1 MMLPS
6 LRYLA
11 GTALVVAAPLLAQTT
26 PAQTTPV
33 QLTSGSAPSAT
44 PARDSAIR
52 RLESFLSKY
61 PNSTLRPEA
70 LLQLGELLVQEAD
83 ERYAETQRAVARA
96 TVDTTGRSDA
106 PSRPDYSRAVRVY
119 DELVTRFP
127 KFEKVSAAAYT
138 LGTLYM
144 QNQRYADAARVFR
157 VVTEADSS
165 AFKAEAFFRLGDAY
179 FELAARESG
188 APRRE
193 GFARAAQSY
202 EQATKNT
209 TSGSDIY
216 FLSLYKLGWSYYN
229 QATRNNSEEYRRA
242 VDVFGQLVDAYDK
255 LTPEQQAR
263 LGLRGEAL
271 EYMAVAFTQVGGAE
285 AANQY
290 FASRGGSSVKLPVLR
305 RVAQSLRDQGAFP
318 QAVEAYRAVIAE
330 APTDSTALAAQQEI
344 VDIYQNRMIEPAQA
358 QAARLELAERFA
370 PGTPWASA
378 NAGLSAQ
385 AATAREAALRQSG
398 QYLLAQ
404 AQRGNNRAQFGEA
417 ATLYQRYLNEFASAD
432 SAQAVNLLYAEA
444 LFGQGEFLRAGAEY
458 SRAAYGR
465 GAAATPSATPAG
477 AATDTMSLA
486 QRAGLNAIVAFDSAF
501 VHDSTNAGVQDSLF
515 RAVDNFV
522 RAFPQTDQARKALI
536 QKGRRASQAKRWDVM
551 AETFRTY
558 ASTYPNDPYTP
569 TAQKLIG
576 DALFRGGQ
584 YAEAQT
590 QWETAAT
597 IAASSGRRAL
607 ADSITRTRET
617 AAGTFA
623 DTLIRQGEYRRAAEE
638 VYVAFA
644 DRNPT
649 SDKAPEAL
657 RDAIATYVTADSV
670 ARGRNDAA
678 ASRQARERIVE
689 LTNRLVAQH
698 PNYRYRLQ
706 YQALGARTL
715 ADLGRNEESIDALRR
730 LVNDNPTWSGRADA
744 MVTIA
749 QRLDSLNRKADAA
762 AAYAAFAE
770 AFPRDPRSAD
780 AQFNAGVTYLEAG
793 DTTAAARAYGR
804 YADRFPR
811 GARAT
816 DARTRRAALLLAAGD
831 TSAANAEFGRM
842 CSQNAAA
849 NRDVCGAYRARLAF
863 EAAAATFEPYRR
875 IQFTIRNKN
884 QVASAAALRTVQ
896 APKRT
901 SLQRLAARLKTV
913 IDMGI
918 AEYTAGATFY
928 TGLAQ
933 WEYGNYLKNIQL
945 PATGFTDEERAAATE
960 GAAKLAEQEY
970 ANARAIWQALI
981 TKAEAEEALRNDPGA
996 QKWLQ
1001 LARDAIAGNVP
1012 SEPPPPASGI
1022 EDIR

>member
-1 MMLPS
+1 MMQS

-11 GTALVVAAPLLAQTT
+11 GLAVIATAPLLVQQAAAQ
-26 PAQTTPV
+26 ATPV
-33 QLTSGSAPSAT
+33 QLASSAPPSIT
-44 PARDSAIR
+44 PARDSAIL
-52 RLESFLSKY
+52 RLESFLTKY
-61 PNSTLRPEA
+61 PNSALRPEA
-70 LLQLGELLVQEAD
+70 LLQLGELLVQESD
-83 ERYAETQRAVARA
+83 ERFAETQRAVARA
-96 TVDTTGRSDA
+96 AVDTTGRSDA
-106 PSRPDYSRAVRVY
+106 PSRPDYSKAIRIY
-119 DELVTRFP
+119 EELVTRYP
-127 KFEKVSAAAYT
+127 KWEKVPAAAYT

-188 APRRE
+188 TARRE
-193 GFARAAQSY
+193 GFARAATAY
-202 EQATKNT
+202 ELATKNT
-209 TSGSDIY
+209 PAGSDIY

-229 QATRNNSEEYRRA
+229 QATRNNSAEYTKA
-242 VDVFGQLVDAYDK
+242 VEVFGQLVDAYDK

-290 FASRGGSSVKLPVLR
+290 FATRGGSAVKLPILN

-330 APTDSTALAAQQEI
+330 SPTDSAALSAQQQI
-344 VDIYQNRMIEPAQA
+344 VDIYQNRMLEPAQA
-358 QAARLELAERFA
+358 QAARLELADKFA
-370 PGTPWASA
+370 PGSPWAAA
-378 NAGLSAQ
+378 NSGLSAQ
-385 AATAREAALRQSG
+385 SATAREAALRQSG

-404 AQRGNNRAQFGEA
+404 AQRGSNRAQFGEA
-417 ATLYQRYLNEFASAD
+417 ANLYQRYLNEFANAD

-444 LFGQGEFLRAGAEY
+444 LFGQGEFMRAGAEY

-465 GAAATPSATPAG
+465 TAPAANPPSAT
-477 AATDTMSLA
+477 DTTSLA
-486 QRAGLNAIVAFDSAF
+486 QRAGQNAIVAFDSAF
-501 VHDSTNAGVQDSLF
+501 VHDSTSQAVQDSLF

-522 RAFPQTDQARKALI
+522 RAFPQTDQAKKALI

-569 TAQKLIG
+569 TAQKLVG

-584 YAEAQT
+584 YTEAQT
-590 QWETAAT
+590 QWENAAT
-597 IAASSGRRAL
+597 IALASGRRAL
-607 ADSITRTRET
+607 ADSITKTRET

-623 DTLIRQGEYRRAAEE
+623 DTLVRQGQYQKAAEE

-649 SDKAPEAL
+649 SPKAPEAL

-670 ARGRNDAA
+670 ARGRNDEG

-689 LTNRLVAQH
+689 LTNRLVAQY
-698 PNYRYRLQ
+698 PTYRYRLQ
-706 YQALGARTL
+706 YQALGAKTL
-715 ADLGRNEESIDALRR
+715 ADLGRKEESIEALRK
-730 LVNDNPTWSGRADA
+730 LVNDNPTWPGRADA
-744 MVTIA
+744 MVTVA
-749 QRLDSLNRKADAA
+749 QRLDSLGRKAEAA

-770 AFPRDPRSAD
+770 AFPRDARSSD

-793 DTTAAARAYGR
+793 DTTSAARAYGR

-816 DARTRRAALLLAAGD
+816 DARSRRASLLLAAGD
-831 TSAANAEFGRM
+831 TAASNAEFGRM
-842 CSQNAAA
+842 CTQNPSA
-849 NRDVCGAYRARLAF
+849 NRDVCAAYRARLAF
-863 EAAAATFEPYRR
+863 ESAVTLFEPYRR
-875 IQFTIRNKN
+875 IPFTIRTKN
-884 QVASAAALRTVQ
+884 QVSTAAALRTVQ
-896 APKRT
+896 APKLQA
-901 SLQRLAARLKTV
+901 LQRLSTRLTDVIKTGV
-913 IDMGI
+913 P
-918 AEYTAGATFY
+918 EYLAGATAY
-928 TGLAQ
+928 LGLAQ

-970 ANARAIWQALI
+970 ARARATWQALL
-981 TKAEAEEALRNDPGA
+981 TKADAEEALRNDPGA
-996 QKWLQ
+996 QRWLQ
-1001 LARDAIAGNVP
+1001 VARDAIAGNVP
-1012 SEPPPPASGI
+1012 AEPPPPASVY
-1022 EDIR
+1022 EEIR

>member
-6 LRYLA
+6 LRCL
-11 GTALVVAAPLLAQTT
+11 TRIVAVTTAPLLAQTAS
-26 PAQTTPV
+26 AQTTPV
-33 QLTSGSAPSAT
+33 QVASVSAPSVT

-52 RLESFLSKY
+52 KLESFLTKY
-61 PNSTLRPEA
+61 PNSPLRPEA
-70 LLQLGELLVQEAD
+70 LLQLGELLVQESD
-83 ERYAETQRAVARA
+83 ERFAETQRAVARA
-96 TVDTTGRSDA
+96 AVDTTGRSDA
-106 PSRPDYSRAVRVY
+106 PSRPDYSKAIRVY
-119 DELVTRFP
+119 EELVTRFP
-127 KFEKVSAAAYT
+127 KFEKVPAAAYT

-157 VVTEADSS
+157 MVTDADSS
-165 AFKAEAFFRLGDAY
+165 TFKAEAFFRLGDAY

-188 APRRE
+188 TARRE
-193 GFARAAQSY
+193 GFARAAQAY
-202 EQATKNT
+202 EQATQNT
-209 TSGSDIY
+209 PVGSDIY

-229 QATRNNSEEYRRA
+229 QATRNNSNEYRKA
-242 VDVFGQLVDAYDK
+242 VEVFGQLVDAYDK
-255 LTPEQQAR
+255 LTPDQQAR

-290 FASRGGSSVKLPVLR
+290 FAARGSSSVKLPILH

-330 APTDSTALAAQQEI
+330 APTDSAALRAQQEI
-344 VDIYQNRMIEPAQA
+344 VDIYQNRMLESAPA
-358 QAARLELAERFA
+358 QAARLELADKFA
-370 PGTPWASA
+370 PGSPWAQA
-378 NAGLSAQ
+378 NPGLAPQ

-404 AQRGNNRAQFGEA
+404 AQRGSNRAQFGEA
-417 ATLYQRYLNEFASAD
+417 ATIYQRYLNEFANAD

-444 LFGQGEFLRAGAEY
+444 LFGQGQFMRAGAEY

-465 GAAATPSATPAG
+465 SAPAP
-477 AATDTMSLA
+477 AATDTTSIA
-486 QRAGLNAIVAFDSAF
+486 QRAGQNAIVAFDSAF
-501 VHDSTNAGVQDSLF
+501 VHDSTSRDVQDSLF

-522 RAFPQTDQARKALI
+522 RAFPQTDQAKKALI
-536 QKGRRASQAKRWDVM
+536 QKGRRASQAQRWDVM

-558 ASTYPNDPYTP
+558 ASTYPGDPYTP
-569 TAQKLIG
+569 TAQKLVG

-584 YAEAQT
+584 YTEAQT
-590 QWETAAT
+590 QWENAAT
-597 IAASSGRRAL
+597 IARAAGRRAL
-607 ADSITRTRET
+607 ADSITRTREN

-623 DTLIRQGEYRRAAEE
+623 DTLVRQGQYQKAAEE

-678 ASRQARERIVE
+678 ASRQAKERIVE
-689 LTNRLVAQH
+689 LSNRLVAQY
-698 PNYRYRLQ
+698 PTYRYRLQ

-715 ADLGRNEESIDALRR
+715 ADLGRNEESIDALRK
-730 LVNDNPTWSGRADA
+730 LVNDNPTWPGRADA
-744 MVTIA
+744 MVTVA
-749 QRLDSLNRKADAA
+749 QRLDSLNRKAEAA

-770 AFPRDPRSAD
+770 AFPRDARSAD

-793 DTTAAARAYGR
+793 DTTAAARAFGR

-816 DARTRRAALLLAAGD
+816 DARTRRAGLLLAAGD
-831 TSAANAEFGRM
+831 TAASNAEFGRM
-842 CSQNAAA
+842 CLQNPTA
-849 NRDVCGAYRARLAF
+849 NRDVCAAYRARQAL
-863 EAAAATFEPYRR
+863 AAAVGLFEPYRR
-875 IQFTIRNKN
+875 INFVIRNKN
-884 QVASAAALRTVQ
+884 QVSTAAALRTVQ
-896 APKRT
+896 APKQQA
-901 SLQRLAARLKTV
+901 LQRLSTRLAEVIKTGVPEQLAA
-913 IDMGI
+913 
-918 AEYTAGATFY
+918 ATFY
-928 TGLAQ
+928 LGLAQ

-945 PATGFTDEERAAATE
+945 PATGFTDEERAAATD

-970 ANARAIWQALI
+970 TRARATWQALL
-981 TKAEAEEALRNDPGA
+981 TKADAEEALRNDPGA
-996 QKWLQ
+996 QRWLA
-1001 LARDAIAGNVP
+1001 LARGALAGDVP
-1012 SEPPPPASGI
+1012 AEPPPPAPVS
-1022 EDIR
+1022 EEIR